1 MQGHGRRSAGRNSEK
16 SVGALVYVLH
26 KVAIHTDF
34 REFSQAAG
42 ADLIVVSTV
51 GTSLVVASNRAKMG
65 GGIAF
70 MGGMSLGGEGVSQVH
85 GNLASENGGGLFGFS
100 SYARL
105 NVASEHML
113 SIQV

>member
-1 MQGHGRRSAGRNSEK
+1 MFCIQS
-16 SVGALVYVLH
+16 LCTY
-26 KVAIHTDF
+26 F
-34 REFSQAAG
+34 RKYSQVAG
-42 ADLIVVSTV
+42 ADLTVASNV
-51 GTSLVVASNRAKMG
+51 GTSLVVANNRAKLG

-70 MGGMSLGGEGVSQVH
+70 MGVMSLGGEGVSQVH

>member
-1 MQGHGRRSAGRNSEK
+1 
-16 SVGALVYVLH
+16 
-26 KVAIHTDF
+26 
-34 REFSQAAG
+34 
-42 ADLIVVSTV
+42 
-51 GTSLVVASNRAKMG
+51 
-65 GGIAF
+65 

-113 SIQV
+113 SIQVYKQVRGG